1 MENDTDNKYQVFVAN
16 IFWSK
21 RLFKGARK
29 ATPEKELPMHISLD
43 IPDQVLKEANKNAT
57 NFNDVVETFCYNLL
71 SKKFGREVNNCQIW
85 LPPEV

>member
-1 MENDTDNKYQVFVAN
+1 MENDTDDKYQVFIAN

-29 ATPEKELPMHISLD
+29 GTPDKELPSSISID
-43 IPDQVLKEANKNAT
+43 IPDQVLKEARKKSSS
-57 NFNDVVETFCYNLL
+57 FNDVIETFCYNLL

-85 LPPEV
+85 LPLEG